1 MLNKIRKAAFILA
14 PLLVLQAFWMFLFCW
29 QLTQESE
36 VISRWY
42 VPSFI
47 DSEALRN
54 AYFLFFGVLNLI
66 VVHSSSLWQRIMDNP
81 AGFLLSCQP
90 LLITVYLWYK
100 KPTWGRAF
108 SMLCAWFF
116 VGLFL
121 VGAVLA

>member
-1 MLNKIRKAAFILA
+1 MVGKIKKASVVLA
-14 PLLVLQAFWMFLFCW
+14 PLLVLQALWMFLFVYLYPRTVDWDIGCI
-29 QLTQESE
+29 LD
-36 VISRWY
+36 Y
-42 VPSFI
+42 AY
-47 DSEALRN
+47 AL
-54 AYFLFFGVLNLI
+54 FLGHLHVLVEL
-66 VVHSSSLWQRIMDNP
+66 SPRIMDNP